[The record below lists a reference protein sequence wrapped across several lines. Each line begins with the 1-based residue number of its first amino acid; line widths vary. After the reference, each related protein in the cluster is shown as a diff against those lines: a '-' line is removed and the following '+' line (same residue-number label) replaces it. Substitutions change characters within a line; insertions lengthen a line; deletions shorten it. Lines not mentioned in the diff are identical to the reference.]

1 MRHPAAFYFAVT
13 LAVLSS
19 FPTHLTAQQAT
30 APVRVGGNVR
40 PPEKIKHV
48 NPVYPSIAQAARV
61 EGVVILEL
69 TVGEDGTVRNA
80 VVLRSIPLL
89 DQAALDA
96 VRQWEFTPTYLNGV
110 PQSIIYTVTVSF
122 QLARAASASA
132 PSAPGRQTLYTE
144 SGTQAVFD
152 IPLERIGSLPRW
164 DDPTAG
170 GPPLPSNQAADIAA
184 NWIRERQTGAT
195 PHLNDITLRT
205 EDSPNGRVW
214 FYVARFSV
222 QMADGS
228 ARGPVSTV
236 VLLDGS
242 VVEPGGR

>member
-80 VVLRSIPLL
+80 VVLVKYWMEVDP
-89 DQAALDA
+89 A
-96 VRQWEFTPTYLNGV
+96 E
-110 PQSIIYTVTVSF
+110 
-122 QLARAASASA
+122 QLKRFK
-132 PSAPGRQTLYTE
+132 E
-144 SGTQAVFD
+144 
-152 IPLERIGSLPRW
+152 
-164 DDPTAG
+164 
-170 GPPLPSNQAADIAA
+170 
-184 NWIRERQTGAT
+184 RERDQLQALQDH
-195 PHLNDITLRT
+195 PRRLAQPQ
-205 EDSPNGRVW
+205 EV
-214 FYVARFSV
+214 
-222 QMADGS
+222 
-228 ARGPVSTV
+228 
-236 VLLDGS
+236 GS
-242 VVEPGGR
+242 VSRRGLRHDRSHFDRPRAVDAGRGERQVPCAHQGAEDLVPSHREGVGLIRPQIPAGI